1 MMKTL
6 DTTKLP
12 QSKDGEYMKKIIIIA
27 VAILSILAVIV
38 ALWSPVIFQRGNPS
52 PYLLAA
58 TKISDETPYVQVKV
72 DDSASI

>member
-1 MMKTL
+1 MKTL

-38 ALWSPVIFQRGNPS
+38 ALWSPVIFQCGNPI